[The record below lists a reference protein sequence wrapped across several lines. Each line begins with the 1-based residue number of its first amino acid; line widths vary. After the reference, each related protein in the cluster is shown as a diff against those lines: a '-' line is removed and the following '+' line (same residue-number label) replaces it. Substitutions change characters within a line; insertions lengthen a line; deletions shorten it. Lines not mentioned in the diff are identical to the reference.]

1 MFIFDCPIGI
11 TGRKCEIMSNGY
23 FKDTDTGMVADK
35 FIGYP
40 DSNIVEVSD
49 SGIDVYVLMRKP
61 SKSEIKQISAGS
73 EFKLKLLEMEGIIF
87 FILKFGDLE
96 WSDAPYSVHLSKG
109 QTYLRDVPDG
119 NGYAVTIYV
128 IDTSSGELVLQR
140 FTGLDT
146 CTSREL
152 KEIVE
157 RQKTLPFNK
166 SEYAVTINNIYRTYS
181 TMDLLELQ
189 SSQDEMLKI
198 YEEYKRFVEK
208 II

>member
-35 FIGYP
+35 FIGYS
-40 DSNIVEVSD
+40 DSNIAEVSD

-73 EFKLKLLEMEGIIF
+73 EFKLKLLEMEGVIF
-87 FILKFGDLE
+87 FLLKFGDLD
-96 WSDAPYSVHLSKG
+96 WSDAPYNVHLGKG
-109 QTYLRDVPDG
+109 QPHLKDVPDG
-119 NGYAVTIYV
+119 SGYAVRIYL
-128 IDTSSGELVLQR
+128 IDTLSGELMRQR

-152 KEIVE
+152 KEMVG
-157 RQKTLPFNK
+157 RQNALPFNK
-166 SEYAVTINNIYRTYS
+166 TEYAVAINNIYGMYS
-181 TMDLLELQ
+181 TMDLLEIK
-189 SSQDEMLKI
+189 SAQDEMQKI
-198 YEEYKRFVEK
+198 YDEVKTGLGND
-208 II
+208 